1 MMTLYDMMMN
11 PDVPMKDIVVRQ
23 TLLGGSYPLNTG
35 DSGSY
40 KAPYNEE
47 KARMTL
53 MFYAY
58 VQDQHQSNYEIPWS
72 TWLDEQEALL
82 PAA

>member
-1 MMTLYDMMMN
+1 MYRWRILLSR
-11 PDVPMKDIVVRQ
+11 K
-23 TLLGGSYPLNTG
+23 TLLGGSYPLYTG
-35 DSGSY
+35 DSDSY
-40 KAPYNEE
+40 KAPYYEE

>member
-1 MMTLYDMMMN
+1 MTLYDMMMN
-11 PDVPMKDIVVRQ
+11 PDVPM
-23 TLLGGSYPLNTG
+23 
-35 DSGSY
+35 
-40 KAPYNEE
+40 EE
-47 KARMTL
+47 KARMTP

>member
-11 PDVPMKDIVVRQ
+11 PDVPMEDTVVRQ
-23 TLLGGSYPLNTG
+23 TLLGGSYLNTG

-47 KARMTL
+47 KARMTP

>member
-1 MMTLYDMMMN
+1 MT
-11 PDVPMKDIVVRQ
+11 P
-23 TLLGGSYPLNTG
+23 
-35 DSGSY
+35 
-40 KAPYNEE
+40 
-47 KARMTL
+47 

>member
-1 MMTLYDMMMN
+1 MTLYDMMMN
-11 PDVPMKDIVVRQ
+11 PDVPMEDIVVRQ

-47 KARMTL
+47 KARMTPMQGCFTKVREGHL
-53 MFYAY
+53 K
-58 VQDQHQSNYEIPWS
+58 S
-72 TWLDEQEALL
+72 TRAEMSRCSLGG
-82 PAA
+82 